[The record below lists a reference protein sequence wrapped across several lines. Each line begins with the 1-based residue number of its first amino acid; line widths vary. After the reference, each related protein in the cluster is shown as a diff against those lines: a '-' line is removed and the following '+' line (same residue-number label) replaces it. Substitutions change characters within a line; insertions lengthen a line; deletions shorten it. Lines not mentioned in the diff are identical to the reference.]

1 MVEWSEQQLINAPI
15 EKVWALFSDEHLQT
29 IMPQLEKHQL
39 IEGQPN
45 QVGSKY
51 VQQNRI
57 KGRAVSYI
65 MEVTAYEDLPDYKR
79 KDLYFV
85 PAGLFHIALSFVLKR
100 VESEQTLFV
109 YRGSNR
115 GANMIGRTL
124 LKLDAQNSSKQ
135 EVDELI
141 ERVKKAAES

>member
-1 MVEWSEQQLINAPI
+1 MVEWTEQQLINASI
-15 EKVWALFSDEHLQT
+15 EDVWTLFSDARLQT

-39 IEGQPN
+39 IEGHPN

-51 VQQNRI
+51 AQQNRI
-57 KGRAVSYI
+57 KGRVVNYV
-65 MEVTAYEDLPDYKR
+65 MEVTSYVDRPDFKQ

-85 PAGLFHIALSFVLKR
+85 PAGLFQITLSFVFKKLDHN
-100 VESEQTLFV
+100 QTLFV
-109 YRGSNR
+109 YSGSNR
-115 GANMIGRTL
+115 GANLIGRTL

-135 EVDELI
+135 EVLELI